1 MENTE
6 KCKSHMRSGEYMCLI
21 EIPGE
26 MRNENGADEIFED
39 ISSPCFPN
47 IMNNAMYN

>member
-1 MENTE
+1 MENIE

-26 MRNENGADEIFED
+26 IRNENGAEEIFE
-39 ISSPCFPN
+39 
-47 IMNNAMYN
+47 